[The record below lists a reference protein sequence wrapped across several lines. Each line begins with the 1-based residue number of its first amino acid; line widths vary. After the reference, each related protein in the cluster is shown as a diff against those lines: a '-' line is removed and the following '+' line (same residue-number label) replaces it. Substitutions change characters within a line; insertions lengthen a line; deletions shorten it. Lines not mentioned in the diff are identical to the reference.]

1 MSQNEDTSPFYLVD
15 RYLSISSYSPYFTS
29 SKTTTPVNQIVMC
42 YIVQIWLFCP
52 SKIIILH

>member
-29 SKTTTPVNQIVMC
+29 SKTIIPVNQIVMC

-52 SKIIILH
+52 L

>member
-52 SKIIILH
+52 L